1 MKKNLFLI
9 LFTLVLSISLN
20 AQPRNFEHL
29 SFMNIPIDGSIT
41 SFQNK
46 LIAKGFVYDKII
58 SQSIEGPTRYFTGQ
72 FAGESVG
79 LYVYYDHDQKFLYR
93 VKITI
98 SREDV
103 DQAIS
108 IMNKFRHL
116 FEEKYGT
123 AASSGTHENW
133 DAYSINLKNGAVDLF
148 ITEQTYTMGYTL
160 HVDYWD
166 FANTQKH
173 EANNMND
180 L

>member
-1 MKKNLFLI
+1 MKKYLLLI
-9 LFTLVLSISLN
+9 LCTLFISVSLS
-20 AQPRNFEHL
+20 AQSKSNQHL
-29 SFMNIPIDGSIT
+29 KFMGIPINGSIT
-41 SFQNK
+41 NFQNK
-46 LIAKGFVYDKII
+46 LIAKGFKYDKAI
-58 SQSIEGPTRYFTGQ
+58 SKAIEGPTRYYDGQ

-79 LYVYYDHDQKFLYR
+79 LYVYYDHDQKFVYR

-133 DAYSINLKNGAVDLF
+133 DDYSINLKNGAVDLF